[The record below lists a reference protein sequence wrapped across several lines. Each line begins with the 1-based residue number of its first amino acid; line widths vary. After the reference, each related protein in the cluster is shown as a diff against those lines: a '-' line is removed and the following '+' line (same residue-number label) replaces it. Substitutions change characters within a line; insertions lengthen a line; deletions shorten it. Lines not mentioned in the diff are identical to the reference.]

1 MGLLKGAELGGRKK
15 DPSIEQPGED
25 SVKVKGKS
33 IFLGN
38 RFRHLMKGQGM
49 VKRLKKQI
57 PAVKG
62 ALLLFGNERRLL
74 KGDKN
79 RSLLFFFFLVQ
90 LFNILP
96 GPFIGIGPI

>member
-1 MGLLKGAELGGRKK
+1 MKRKVCSEGVKDKGEEK
-15 DPSIEQPGED
+15 QW
-25 SVKVKGKS
+25 
-33 IFLGN
+33 
-38 RFRHLMKGQGM
+38 
-49 VKRLKKQI
+49 KKQR

-62 ALLLFGNERRLL
+62 GRLLCGKERRLL

>member
-1 MGLLKGAELGGRKK
+1 MKGAECRGRKK
-15 DPSIEQPGED
+15 EPTIEHAGENSD
-25 SVKVKGKS
+25 KVRGKA
-33 IFLGN
+33 IFIGN
-38 RFRHLMKGQGM
+38 RFRNLIEGKGM
-49 VKRLKKQI
+49 VKRLRKQI